1 MLFRSETKLLFSLS
15 LETPV
20 PVTLSAN
27 AGFCYI
33 TVTENKT
40 KIKMPLY
47 EGTLLYFYPDYK
59 NYYYLPFED
68 EAIHKSI
75 AAYLEPSH
83 RQKATAATC
92 YKKTSGK
99 FLYAPGAP
107 DLPLLKENYRSREH
121 YVSWPFPEPKDEALK
136 TYLHEVLKTAVTK

>member
-1 MLFRSETKLLFSLS
+1 METKLLFSLS

-20 PVTLSAN
+20 PVTLSAS

-68 EAIHKSI
+68 EAIHKSLSTR
-75 AAYLEPSH
+75 APSCIFIQTIKIITTCH
-83 RQKATAATC
+83 LKMKQYTKA
-92 YKKTSGK
+92 
-99 FLYAPGAP
+99 
-107 DLPLLKENYRSREH
+107 LPLTWNLPTGKK
-121 YVSWPFPEPKDEALK
+121 PQLQ
-136 TYLHEVLKTAVTK
+136 LVTKKSAVNSSMHLVHRIYHF